1 MQRLLNW
8 TLETIRAEESEFSW
22 MEEFRYYWTPLVASA
37 TSKIIQG
44 QTILIVTDDERR
56 WFGEYVTGKI
66 NSIDKNRP
74 FLPFYLL
81 ENIFPNLAQTT
92 SSQSLELLEDMLDLS
107 YPNGYFIW
115 YIGRGDHP
123 YTKIIYR
130 NDDNFMWMI
139 DEEIQNSFQ
148 IRSSDGLLD
157 IKLLQLYKLFDS
169 TIDIVLFGDLDLD
182 A

>member
-1 MQRLLNW
+1 MQKLLNW
-8 TLETIRAEESEFSW
+8 TLETIRTEESEFSW
-22 MEEFRYYWTPLVASA
+22 MEEYRYDWAPLVASA

-44 QTILIVTDDERR
+44 QTILVVTDDERH
-56 WFGEYVTGKI
+56 WFGEYVTSKI

-81 ENIFPNLAQTT
+81 ENIFPNLSQTT

-169 TIDIVLFGDLDLD
+169 TIDVVLFGDIDLET
-182 A
+182 